1 MKTKKNNQERPKWFT
16 GAWYKT
22 GDIVQ
27 NPFSGELYELT
38 GPELSMYNFIKG
50 AEYTISINLE
60 KTGDFYVED
69 PALVRLQKDMIK
81 GLNWF
86 RSENP
91 TAYMTLLD

>member
-1 MKTKKNNQERPKWFT
+1 MKKNKQEKPKWFT

-27 NPFSGELYELT
+27 NPFSGELDELT

-81 GLNWF
+81 GLDWF
-86 RSENP
+86 RQHNVE
-91 TAYMTLLD
+91 AYMILLD